1 MKIGIVADT
10 HLNREY
16 LVKAVEWLQK
26 KHKIAMLFHLG
37 DDYDDVM
44 ALTDSYIEVVQVPGI
59 YDPRYRDGS
68 LPAKVIETVMGLN
81 ILLVHALDKDVTK
94 DDIIRSDI
102 ILHAHTHKAE
112 LRLDD
117 GMLYI
122 NPGHLKGPID
132 KNSPPTFGL
141 LDIQDKEVKAA
152 LFTLE
157 FKVIQEMALLRSENG
172 LYKV

>member
-1 MKIGIVADT
+1 
-10 HLNREY
+10 
-16 LVKAVEWLQK
+16 
-26 KHKIAMLFHLG
+26 
-37 DDYDDVM
+37 
-44 ALTDSYIEVVQVPGI
+44 
-59 YDPRYRDGS
+59 
-68 LPAKVIETVMGLN
+68 
-81 ILLVHALDKDVTK
+81 VHALDKDVTK

-141 LDIQDKEVKAA
+141 LDIQDKEVKVA
-152 LFTLE
+152 LFNLE
-157 FKVIQEMALLRSENG
+157 FKVIQEKALLRSENG